1 MKILLLLL
9 ISIKVFSNTEID
21 IRQNISPKLIGD
33 TLYIHGNIDSHIYD
47 YLAYETR
54 SFKFISLHSY
64 GGNHNWA
71 LEIGRKIQ
79 ELGVIT
85 VIEKKAF
92 CASACVYLFGS
103 GTQRIISDDAW
114 IGIHGARLHGGY
126 VVEFSNNCVDFI
138 SASEGVYNES
148 KNGCLDFLNRWY
160 NTSLEATDKA
170 FSLIEKSGV
179 SPSLQAYYFSLEND
193 PEWYMELNVLK
204 KRDLVLD
211 AKTALKFNLATLV
224 ANTLSL

>member
-9 ISIKVFSNTEID
+9 ISVKAFSTTSLD
-21 IRQNISPKLIGD
+21 IRKNISPRLVGD
-33 TLYIHGNIDSHIYD
+33 TLYIQGNIDSHIYD

-54 SFKFISLHSY
+54 PFKTVSLYSY

-71 LEIGRKIQ
+71 LEIGRKLQ
-79 ELGVIT
+79 ELRVNT
-85 VIEKKAF
+85 VIEDGAF

-103 GTQRIISDDAW
+103 GSERIMHEGAW

-138 SASEGVYNES
+138 SASEGVFNKS
-148 KNGCLDFLNRWY
+148 KVGCSDFLSRWY
-160 NTSLEATDKA
+160 ETSLEATEKA
-170 FSLIEKSGV
+170 FTLIEKAGV
-179 SPSLQAYYFSLEND
+179 STTLKNYYFSLEDD
-193 PEWYMELNVLK
+193 PHWYSELNVLK

-211 AKTALKFNLATLV
+211 ANTALKFNLTTSV
-224 ANTLSL
+224 QTI